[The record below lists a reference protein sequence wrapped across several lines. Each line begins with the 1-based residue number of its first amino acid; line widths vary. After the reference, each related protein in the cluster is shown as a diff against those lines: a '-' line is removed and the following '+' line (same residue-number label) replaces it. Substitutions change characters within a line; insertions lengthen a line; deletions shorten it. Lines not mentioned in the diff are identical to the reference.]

1 MIKNH
6 QFLVIFVNP
15 ICAITLQLCNQINS
29 NTWIEQKKARV
40 RKTHLPTTSDEGTWA
55 SLRFDTIFFT
65 SSVVPVY
72 IQKKLN
78 HQFKWL
84 IWLLFKKKKT
94 WSESD
99 FDINNGIDKNK
110 NETHAFPVTANEKL
124 PAHCRL
130 WSNGFW
136 FLVFVFVF
144 SFGFLFDICGVF
156 MVMDP

>member
-15 ICAITLQLCNQINS
+15 ICVITLQLCNQINS

-40 RKTHLPTTSDEGTWA
+40 RWTHLPTTSDEGTWA
-55 SLRFDTIFFT
+55 LLRVDTIFFT

-72 IQKKLN
+72 IQKKIKSPI
-78 HQFKWL
+78 QITDL
-84 IWLLFKKKKT
+84 IALKRKKT

-130 WSNGFW
+130 
-136 FLVFVFVF
+136 
-144 SFGFLFDICGVF
+144 
-156 MVMDP
+156 